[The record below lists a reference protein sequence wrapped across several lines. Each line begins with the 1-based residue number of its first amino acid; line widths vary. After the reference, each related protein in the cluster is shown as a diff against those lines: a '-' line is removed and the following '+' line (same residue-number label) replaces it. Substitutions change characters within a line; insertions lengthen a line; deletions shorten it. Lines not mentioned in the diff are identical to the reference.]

1 MGGAMFYP
9 RTSVLPTIKTSLPSS
24 INCLTDHRL
33 DDGHQSRFHEHNHC
47 WLHRLCRQKRE
58 EIYLFDE
65 KPPLLLRSGGYCPSG
80 GLRTIVHAAQ
90 FPIFSRRIS
99 AFSATAQHEKNC
111 HQPEESV
118 EKFCFVGRCRKSEPP
133 MPGSRASAGWQPPY
147 YYYHVPHILRP
158 ANKCP
163 AINTQ
168 GTNCREKRRAAAQTV
183 PRTTARI
190 FYARERGIRARGKLQ
205 SK

>member
-65 KPPLLLRSGGYCPSG
+65 KPPLLLRSGGYCPTG

-90 FPIFSRRIS
+90 FPIFWRRIS
-99 AFSATAQHEKNC
+99 AFSATAQHEKIC

-118 EKFCFVGRCRKSEPP
+118 EKFCFVGRCRKNKPANARQPSKCGVAAPLLLL
-133 MPGSRASAGWQPPY
+133 SRPPY
-147 YYYHVPHILRP
+147 IAAGKQMSGHKYAGHKL
-158 ANKCP
+158 
-163 AINTQ
+163 Q
-168 GTNCREKRRAAAQTV
+168 GKKAGGGADCAAYCCAH
-183 PRTTARI
+183 
-190 FYARERGIRARGKLQ
+190 FLRARTWNTCAGETPK
-205 SK
+205 